1 MTKWKFLAGGAAA
14 AIAFAMTGTALAQSK
29 PVEPASV
36 PGQSVSSESSQPADT
51 ALSQSNAA
59 DIIVT
64 ARKRAERQQD
74 VPVAISAFGGPEL
87 ARYATGSVADV
98 AAQVPQ
104 LVISQPAGP
113 GGGNINLRGVGSATT
128 SPAVD
133 QQVSLNLDGVQAS
146 QSNLIALGVYDLARV
161 EVLKG
166 PQALFF
172 GKNSPGGVISLISAD
187 PGNSLEWS
195 LRSAYDFNQDGV
207 VTEGVIS
214 TPLTDK
220 LGIRVAGAYSDQ
232 NGWFRNTPNS
242 IPGQTFS
249 ALRSKDAHEYFGRV
263 TLKWGETADRFNAKL
278 KVAYNRQDRNNGIYS
293 NLQLFSCPQGAPQY
307 TQFVPGAS
315 TDCRLDRN
323 YSEPDMGAA
332 AAAESPVFRDGRP
345 YFDSR
350 LLLSSFAANYRVSDD
365 ITLTS
370 VTGYY
375 DIKEKWATNYNQ
387 GGVTLVDTGS
397 VLHQDQFT
405 QELRLGSSFSTPLNF
420 VVGAFYQ
427 SANLNLRIPT
437 GLGSFFSPTH
447 APLLIDD
454 SQFHLDTE
462 TWSAF
467 GQLIWAF
474 APRWELAGGAR
485 YSHERK
491 AEAGRSLLLNGAYS
505 FIKPVRSFENVSPEA
520 TLSFK
525 PNRNLNIYGAYRQG
539 FTSGGFNL
547 VPLSFAP
554 GVPVDN
560 GYRQATVRGG
570 EFGIKGSVARRQVQ
584 FDLDLYRYTYRN
596 LQLSALDPT
605 TIALSI
611 RNAASSRVQG
621 AEASVNIRP
630 DQIKALSLRSTLAY
644 NDAYFTSFPTA
655 QCYQGQTVAQG
666 CNGTIV
672 GGIARTQDL
681 SGAQQERAPKWT
693 INYGATVDQPLA
705 GGLRI
710 SVSGDANYTGR
721 FFAQPEHDP
730 RSIQR
735 DAWRFNA
742 NITLSGRND
751 GWSLAVIGKNLT
763 NVLRAEYAFS
773 QPFTGGG
780 TGTSVGLPSDLVGS
794 VGLPRT
800 VVLQLTVR
808 NSLFR

>member
-1 MTKWKFLAGGAAA
+1 MTKWNFLIGGAAA
-14 AIAFAMTGTALAQSK
+14 ALVLGSSGTAAAQSN
-29 PVEPASV
+29 PVAPAGV
-36 PGQSVSSESSQPADT
+36 PNQSTSSASSQAADSASTQDT
-51 ALSQSNAA
+51 AG

-64 ARKRAERQQD
+64 ARKRDERQQD
-74 VPVAISAFGGPEL
+74 VPVAITAFGGPEL

-104 LVISQPAGP
+104 LVISQPSGP
-113 GGGNINLRGVGSATT
+113 GGANINLRGVGSATS

-146 QSNLIALGVYDLARV
+146 QSNLIALGIYDLARV

-187 PGNSLEWS
+187 PGDSLEWS
-195 LRSAYDFNQDGV
+195 LRTAYDFNQKGV

-220 LGIRVAGAYSDQ
+220 LGIRVVGAYSDQ
-232 NGWFRNTPNS
+232 DGWFRNTRNA

-249 ALRSKDAHEYFGRV
+249 ALRSKNAKEYFGRA
-263 TLKWGETADRFNAKL
+263 TLKWGDTTDRFNAKL
-278 KVAYNRQDRNNGIYS
+278 KVAYNRQDRNNGVYS
-293 NLQLFSCPQGAPQY
+293 NLQLFSCPLGVPQF
-307 TQFVPGAS
+307 TQLVPGAS

-332 AAAESPVFRDGRP
+332 AAAQNPVFRDGRP
-345 YFDSR
+345 YFESR
-350 LLLSSFAANYRVSDD
+350 LLLSSLSANYRVTDD

-375 DIKEKWATNYNQ
+375 NIKEQWATNYNQ
-387 GGVTLVDTGS
+387 GGVTLVDTAS

-405 QELRLGSSFSTPLNF
+405 QEFRLGSSFSTPLNF
-420 VVGAFYQ
+420 VVGGFYQ
-427 SANLNLRIPT
+427 SANLDLRVPT
-437 GLGSFFSPTH
+437 ALGAFFSPTR

-462 TWSAF
+462 TWSGF

-485 YSHERK
+485 YSRERK
-491 AEAGRSLLLNGAYS
+491 AENGRSRLLNGPYN
-505 FIKPVRSFENVSPEA
+505 FIDPTRTFENVSPEA

-525 PNRNLNIYGAYRQG
+525 PNRNLNIFAAYRQG

-547 VPLSFAP
+547 VPLAFAP
-554 GVPVDN
+554 GVPADN

-570 EFGIKGSVARRQVQ
+570 EFGIKGSTARGQIQ
-584 FDLDLYRYTYRN
+584 FDLDLYRYNYRN

-621 AEASVNIRP
+621 AEASVNVRPNWIR
-630 DQIKALSLRSTLAY
+630 ALALRSTLAY
-644 NDAYFTSFPTA
+644 NDAYFTSFETA
-655 QCYQGQTVAQG
+655 QCYQGQTVALG
-666 CNGTIV
+666 CNGTVV
-672 GGIARTQDL
+672 GGVARTQDL
-681 SGAQQERAPKWT
+681 SGFQQERAPKWT
-693 INYGATVDQPLA
+693 FNYGATVDQPLA
-705 GGLRI
+705 GGMRV
-710 SVSGDANYTGR
+710 SVSGDANYTSS

-730 RSIQR
+730 RSVQR
-735 DAWRFNA
+735 EAWRFNA
-742 NITLSGRND
+742 NLTLSGAND
-751 GWSLAVIGKNLT
+751 GWSLALIGKNLT

-780 TGTSVGLPSDLVGS
+780 TGTTAALGSDLVGAVS
-794 VGLPRT
+794 LPRT

-808 NSLFR
+808 NGLFR